1 MRPSTAIFDFKSDTT
16 TYHWDLSNFSN
27 NNQELN
33 IFYDSALN
41 PGVKTQVNFGTNNL
55 STISGLKSDTLFNE
69 NGQ

>member
-55 STISGLKSDTLFNE
+55 SIISGLKSDTLFNE